1 MPDVYKG
8 KPYMT
13 EEYFERREA
22 PNEITGAPVPWDQ
35 AGEASEAALQQDAPM
50 LREILAELEA
60 P

>member
-22 PNEITGAPVPWDQ
+22 PNEITGAPI
-35 AGEASEAALQQDAPM
+35 S
-50 LREILAELEA
+50 
-60 P
+60 